1 MITVLL
7 LILSVVTGVFL
18 GKHFGKKEKLAKN
31 LLILSAG
38 FLITICLNEVFP
50 QVYTAEAGSSL
61 GIFVIA
67 GVLLQMI
74 LEALT
79 KGFEHGHFHHHNDHN
94 ILPVAL
100 MVGLFVHAFIE
111 GIPLANEEHE
121 LSPYLLGIVFHNLP
135 ISFIL
140 GAFLFNRKEGKESKT
155 TSYPSIL
162 IVALF
167 ALASPMG
174 MLLGNYF
181 NPDLQPYF
189 LAIVG
194 GIFLHISSVIIF
206 ESNKNHNIDW
216 VKIGLVILGVSL
228 ALVMHLF
235 HDHSQVGHHH

>member
-7 LILSVVTGVFL
+7 LILSVITGVFL

-50 QVYTAEAGSSL
+50 QVYTSAGSSSL

-79 KGFEHGHFHHHNDHN
+79 KGFEHGHFHHHNEHN
-94 ILPVAL
+94 ILPAAL
-100 MVGLFVHAFIE
+100 MVGLFIHAFIE

-121 LSPYLLGIVFHNLP
+121 MSPYLWGIVFHNLP

-140 GAFLFNRKEGKESKT
+140 GAFLFNRKGESKSSS
-155 TSYPSIL
+155 SYPSIL

-216 VKIGLVILGVSL
+216 VKIGLVVLGVSL
-228 ALVMHLF
+228 ALMMHLF
-235 HDHSQVGHHH
+235 HQHPVAHSH

>member
-1 MITVLL
+1 MTVLL
-7 LILSVVTGVFL
+7 LILSVITGVFL

-38 FLITICLNEVFP
+38 FLITVCLNEVFP
-50 QVYTAEAGSSL
+50 QVYTSEESDNL
-61 GIFVIA
+61 GIFVIL
-67 GVLLQMI
+67 GVLLQMV

-79 KGFEHGHFHHHNDHN
+79 KGFEHGHFHYHNEQN
-94 ILPVAL
+94 ILPAAL
-100 MVGLFVHAFIE
+100 MVGLFIHAFIE

-140 GAFLFNRKEGKESKT
+140 GAFLFNRKEGSSKS
-155 TSYPSIL
+155 SYPSLL

-167 ALASPMG
+167 ALASPLG
-174 MLLGNYF
+174 VLLGNYF
-181 NPDLQPYF
+181 DPDLQPYF
-189 LAIVG
+189 LAVVG

-216 VKIGLVILGVSL
+216 IKIGLVVLGVSL
-228 ALVMHLF
+228 ALIMHLF
-235 HDHSQVGHHH
+235 HSHPH

>member
-7 LILSVVTGVFL
+7 LILSVVAGVFL

-31 LLILSAG
+31 LLVLSAG

-50 QVYTAEAGSSL
+50 EVYTAGTGRSL

-79 KGFEHGHFHHHNDHN
+79 KGFEHGHFHHHSERN

-100 MVGLFVHAFIE
+100 MVGLFIHAFIE
-111 GIPLANEEHE
+111 GIPLANEEQA
-121 LSPYLLGIVFHNLP
+121 LSPYLMGIVFHNLP

-140 GAFLFNRKEGKESKT
+140 GAFLFNRKEGTKGN
-155 TSYPSIL
+155 SYPSLL

-216 VKIGLVILGVSL
+216 TKIGLVIIGVSL
-228 ALVMHLF
+228 ALFMHLF
-235 HDHSQVGHHH
+235 HGHSPVGHQH

>member
-7 LILSVVTGVFL
+7 LVLSVITGVFL

-50 QVYTAEAGSSL
+50 EVYTSETGGSL
-61 GIFVIA
+61 GIFVIG

-79 KGFEHGHFHHHNDHN
+79 KGFEHGHFHHHSEHN

-100 MVGLFVHAFIE
+100 MVGLFIHAFIE
-111 GIPLANEEHE
+111 GIPLANEEQE

-140 GAFLFNRKEGKESKT
+140 GAFLFNRKDESKSNP
-155 TSYPSIL
+155 SYPSLL

-167 ALASPMG
+167 ALASPLG

-216 VKIGLVILGVSL
+216 LKIGLVILGVSL

-235 HDHSQVGHHH
+235 HSHDHVGHHH

>member
-7 LILSVVTGVFL
+7 LIASVMAGVFL

-50 QVYTAEAGSSL
+50 QVYTAEAGRSL
-61 GIFVIA
+61 GIFVIG
-67 GVLLQMI
+67 GVLLQMV

-79 KGFEHGHFHHHNDHN
+79 KGFEHGHFHHHSEHN
-94 ILPVAL
+94 ILPFAL
-100 MVGLFVHAFIE
+100 MVGLFIHAFIE
-111 GIPLANEEHE
+111 GIPLANEEHDF
-121 LSPYLLGIVFHNLP
+121 SPYLLGIVFHNLP

-140 GAFLFNRKEGKESKT
+140 GAFLFNRKQEAKSAP
-155 TSYPSIL
+155 SYPSIL

-216 VKIGLVILGVSL
+216 IKIGLVVLGVSL

-235 HDHSQVGHHH
+235 HSHPSGHHH

>member
-1 MITVLL
+1 MIFIL
-7 LILSVVTGVFL
+7 LILSVVAGVFL
-18 GKHFGKKEKLAKN
+18 GKLFGKKEQFAKN

-50 QVYTAEAGSSL
+50 QVYTSEVGKNL
-61 GIFVIA
+61 GIFVIG

-79 KGFEHGHFHHHNDHN
+79 KGFEHGHFHHHNESSN
-94 ILPVAL
+94 ILPAAL
-100 MVGLFVHAFIE
+100 MIGLFIHAFIE
-111 GIPLANEEHE
+111 GIPLANETDP
-121 LSPYLLGIVFHNLP
+121 LSPYLLGILFHNLP

-140 GAFLFNRKEGKESKT
+140 GAFLFNRSGSKA
-155 TSYPSIL
+155 SYPSLL

-181 NPDLQPYF
+181 SPKWQPYF

-206 ESNKNHNIDW
+206 ESNKNHNINW
-216 VKIGLVILGVSL
+216 SKIGLVILGVSF

-235 HDHSQVGHHH
+235 HAHPDGHHH

>member
-1 MITVLL
+1 MIFIL
-7 LILSVVTGVFL
+7 LILSVITGVFL
-18 GKHFGKKEKLAKN
+18 GKYFGQKETFAKN

-50 QVYTAEAGSSL
+50 MVYTAHGSENL

-79 KGFEHGHFHHHNDHN
+79 KGFEHGHFHHHNEKN
-94 ILPVAL
+94 ILPLAL
-100 MVGLFVHAFIE
+100 MLGLFVHAFIE
-111 GIPLANEEHE
+111 GIPLANETNPF
-121 LSPYLLGIVFHNLP
+121 SPYLMGIVFHNLP

-140 GAFLFNRKEGKESKT
+140 GAFLFNRNGAKAT
-155 TSYPSIL
+155 YPSML

-181 NPDLQPYF
+181 NPEWQPYF

-206 ESNKNHNIDW
+206 ESNKNHNINW
-216 VKIGLVILGVSL
+216 AKIGLVILGVSL
-228 ALVMHLF
+228 ALLMHQF
-235 HDHSQVGHHH
+235 HTHPHDHTH

>member
-7 LILSVVTGVFL
+7 LILSVVSGVFL

-50 QVYTAEAGSSL
+50 QVYTAETGTSL

-79 KGFEHGHFHHHNDHN
+79 KGFEHGHFHHHSDHN
-94 ILPVAL
+94 ILPAAL
-100 MVGLFVHAFIE
+100 MVGLFIHAFIE

-140 GAFLFNRKEGKESKT
+140 GAFLFNRKHESKSAP
-155 TSYPSIL
+155 SYPSLL

-174 MLLGNYF
+174 ILLGNYF
-181 NPDLQPYF
+181 NSDLQPYF

-216 VKIGLVILGVSL
+216 LKIGLVILGVSL
-228 ALVMHLF
+228 ALIMHLF
-235 HDHSQVGHHH
+235 HDHSHVVGHHH

>member
-1 MITVLL
+1 MIIVLL
-7 LILSVVTGVFL
+7 LILSVIAGVFL

-50 QVYTAEAGSSL
+50 QVYTSEKSNII
-61 GIFVIA
+61 GIFVIL

-79 KGFEHGHFHHHNDHN
+79 KGFEHGHFHHHNEHN
-94 ILPVAL
+94 ILPAAL

-111 GIPLANEEHE
+111 GIPLANEKVV
-121 LSPYLLGIVFHNLP
+121 LSPYLLGIVFHNIP

-140 GAFLFNRKEGKESKT
+140 GAFLFNRKEGQSR
-155 TSYPSIL
+155 SLYPTYL
-162 IVALF
+162 IIALF
-167 ALASPMG
+167 ALASPLG

-181 NPDLQPYF
+181 NPNLQPYF
-189 LAIVG
+189 LAVVG

-216 VKIGLVILGVSL
+216 TKIGLVIVGVSL
-228 ALVMHLF
+228 ALIMHVF
-235 HDHSQVGHHH
+235 HSHTPH

>member
-1 MITVLL
+1 MIFIL
-7 LILSVVTGVFL
+7 LILSVVAGVLL
-18 GKHFGKKEKLAKN
+18 GKFFGKKEKFAKN

-50 QVYTAEAGSSL
+50 QVYASEVSSSL
-61 GIFVIA
+61 GIFVIG

-79 KGFEHGHFHHHNDHN
+79 KGFEHGHFHHHNESSN
-94 ILPVAL
+94 ILPMAL
-100 MVGLFVHAFIE
+100 MVGLFIHAFIE
-111 GIPLANEEHE
+111 GIPLANEEE
-121 LSPYLLGIVFHNLP
+121 VLSPYLLGILFHNLP

-140 GAFLFNRKEGKESKT
+140 GAFLFNRSGSKA
-155 TSYPSIL
+155 SYPSIL

-167 ALASPMG
+167 ALASPFG

-181 NPDLQPYF
+181 NPDWQPYF

-206 ESNKNHNIDW
+206 ESNKNHNINW
-216 VKIGLVILGVSL
+216 SKIGLVIVGVSL
-228 ALVMHLF
+228 ALCMHLF
-235 HDHSQVGHHH
+235 HTHPAGHHH

>member
-1 MITVLL
+1 MIFIL
-7 LILSVVTGVFL
+7 LILSVIAGVFL
-18 GKHFGKKEKLAKN
+18 GKFFGKKEQFAKN

-50 QVYTAEAGSSL
+50 QVYASEVSENL
-61 GIFVIA
+61 GIFVIG

-79 KGFEHGHFHHHNDHN
+79 KGFEHGHFHHHNESSN

-100 MVGLFVHAFIE
+100 MVGLFIHAFIE
-111 GIPLANEEHE
+111 GIPLANETNP
-121 LSPYLLGIVFHNLP
+121 LSPYLLGILFHNLP

-140 GAFLFNRKEGKESKT
+140 GAFLFNRSGSKA
-155 TSYPSIL
+155 SYPSLL
-162 IVALF
+162 IIALF

-181 NPDLQPYF
+181 NPNLQPYF

-206 ESNKNHNIDW
+206 ESNKNHNINW
-216 VKIGLVILGVSL
+216 SKIGLVILGVSL
-228 ALVMHLF
+228 ALMMHLF
-235 HDHSQVGHHH
+235 HSHDHVHHH